1 MSTCSMA
8 SPSGRPETARE
19 SLQML
24 DKYLAERETRK
35 ISIYLLTNIG
45 SGTAENESS
54 NVILLC
60 HELLSHPQDFDVQ
73 NSNRICLGPRSFRK
87 DPAKRKKQALTHRPP
102 KACRLVFNTPE
113 LRN

>member
-1 MSTCSMA
+1 
-8 SPSGRPETARE
+8 
-19 SLQML
+19 ML